1 MKLNLCLDKEQ
12 PLLYNDNMVNK
23 KENVDVTGDFL
34 KNVHPISAKRNCR

>member
-1 MKLNLCLDKEQ
+1 MKLNLYLDKEQ

-34 KNVHPISAKRNCR
+34 KNVYPIGAKRNCR